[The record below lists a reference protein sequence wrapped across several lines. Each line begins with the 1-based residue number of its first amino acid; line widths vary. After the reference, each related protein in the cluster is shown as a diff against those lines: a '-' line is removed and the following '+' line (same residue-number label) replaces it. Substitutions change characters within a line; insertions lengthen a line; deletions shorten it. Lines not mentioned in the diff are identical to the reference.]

1 MYNQQSRGG
10 VFCNP
15 GLLRLVMLLIS
26 ICLVGYLITH
36 PLNLSSGTAN
46 LPRRLSCPPCVC
58 DCSSEALFSLPSGLL
73 NNSLLDCGKND
84 PEMSSEIKKDLIDLL
99 SEELRLLKGV
109 MDDNVQHTR
118 GLISDARK
126 TSSQYQKEAE
136 KCNVGIETCEEARE
150 KAEAELIAERKLS
163 ALWESRARE
172 TGWKDLRRRYFYF

>member
-1 MYNQQSRGG
+1 MYNQSSSSHSRGG

-36 PLNLSSGTAN
+36 PLNLSSRGGKN

-84 PEMSSEIKKDLIDLL
+84 PEMNSEIKKDSIDLL
-99 SEELRLLKGV
+99 SEELSLLKGV
-109 MDDNVQHTR
+109 MDNNMKHTR
-118 GLISDARK
+118 ALVSDARK

-150 KAEAELIAERKLS
+150 KAEAQLRAELKQS

-172 TGWKDLRRRYFYF
+172 NGWKDL